1 MRDNGPLPND
11 GVAASPSMHRRP
23 NGAAT
28 GGRTTRTW
36 CLAAAVS
43 LVSCAP
49 SGATVDAGSLE
60 SIAVVEPAHVDAT
73 SGGRPRVVVL
83 GDSLTAGLG
92 LATEEAYP
100 ARLQHR
106 LDRDGWRLDVVSA
119 AESGGTTAGG
129 RSRLEW
135 ALEGDVRL
143 LIVALGGNDALRGLP
158 IEQMRDNLET
168 IVDEATT
175 RGIRVVIAGMEAPPN
190 FGEAYTREFRRVFAE
205 VAAGREL
212 AYVPFLL
219 QGVAGVPELN
229 QPDGIHPN
237 AEGAERVAAHLW
249 ATLEPLL
256 VDLTVRP
263 ADESEGAVAG
273 R

>member
-1 MRDNGPLPND
+1 MIRMRVS
-11 GVAASPSMHRRP
+11 VAWAMTLS
-23 NGAAT
+23 
-28 GGRTTRTW
+28 

-49 SGATVDAGSLE
+49 AGTTVDAGTLDSR
-60 SIAVVEPAHVDAT
+60 AVVEPADHDVPT
-73 SGGRPRVVVL
+73 RGGPRLVVL

-106 LDRDGWRLDVVSA
+106 LDRDGWPLHVVAA

-129 RSRLEW
+129 LSRLEW

-143 LIVALGGNDALRGLP
+143 LLVALGGNDALRGLP
-158 IEQMRDNLET
+158 IEQMRANLEA

-175 RGIRVVIAGMEAPPN
+175 RGIHVVLAGMEAPPN
-190 FGEAYTREFRRVFAE
+190 FGEAYTQEFRRVFAE
-205 VAAGREL
+205 VAAARDL
-212 AYVPFLL
+212 AYIPFLL

-237 AEGAERVAAHLW
+237 VEGAERVAAHLW
-249 ATLEPLL
+249 TTLEPLL
-256 VDLTVRP
+256 ADLAVRP
-263 ADESEGAVAG
+263 AAEREERPVP